1 MNRKYL
7 SKISTLSKKESTVSS
22 WLLIDF
28 FDTFGQN
35 ASMELTAAQIKEKFL
50 YQNGRLVYLIPPR
63 NNKKLEGEFADT
75 STDRDGYR
83 VVYMDN
89 KSYRAHRLIYL
100 MHFDALPDEVDH
112 IDGNRANNLIENL
125 RASTHAENMRNRSTG
140 KNNTSGKKGVYFHPN
155 KRKYEVYVDGKLRGT
170 YATFEWAC
178 KERDRMA
185 KKKHGEFYKD
195 ETTEPCSK
203 EALPGC
209 PEIKSLQE
217 TE

>member
-1 MNRKYL
+1 
-7 SKISTLSKKESTVSS
+7 
-22 WLLIDF
+22 
-28 FDTFGQN
+28 
-35 ASMELTAAQIKEKFL
+35 MELTVAQLKEKFL

-75 STDRDGYR
+75 TTDRDGYR
-83 VVYMDN
+83 VVYFDN
-89 KSYRAHRLIYL
+89 KSYRAHRLIYF
-100 MHFDALPDEVDH
+100 MHFEALPDEVDH

-125 RASTHAENMRNRSTG
+125 RASDHSQNMRNRGTF

-185 KKKHGEFYKD
+185 KKTHGEFFKD
-195 ETTEPCSK
+195 DVKQTCNTDVSPDC
-203 EALPGC
+203 
-209 PEIKSLQE
+209 QE
-217 TE
+217 TKSPQETK